1 MASVF
6 VIRIPGWRTF
16 VFTVPENWNSY
27 HLNHWFRRTI
37 RSRLFQEIEL
47 GNDQAALQLARP
59 WRLRYLRGEW
69 GETALSCAIGYKQSA
84 LAVELVRRGGM
95 YAEDDTLAQAAMNGD
110 LMVVDALLSA
120 GKHPDESIKDP
131 LFLGLT
137 PLMWA
142 TNRRHPQ
149 IMERLLQAGAD
160 IHAVDRQGCTVAGH
174 VTNFGGTSL
183 EALKVLLHHKP
194 EILWTEMWSG
204 IDVLNAV
211 RRYRDSRDPDA
222 LQFMTRKFPELD
234 MDEYLEN

>member
-16 VFTVPENWNSY
+16 VFTIPENWNSY

-47 GNDQAALQLARP
+47 GNHQAALQLAQP

-69 GETALSCAIGYKQSA
+69 GESAVRCAIGYNQSA

-95 YAEDDTLAQAAMNGD
+95 YAEDGTLALAAMKGD
-110 LMVVDALLSA
+110 LIVVEALLSA
-120 GKHPDESIKDP
+120 GKHPDEPFKDP
-131 LFLGLT
+131 LCHGMT

-142 TNRRHPQ
+142 TNRRHPE

-160 IHAVDRQGCTVAGH
+160 IDAVDRQGCSAARH

-183 EALKVLLHHKP
+183 EALKVLLRHKP

-211 RRYRDSRDPDA
+211 RRYRDNRDPDA

-234 MDEYLEN
+234 MDEYLDS